1 MVFNHF
7 LSISLFVVSKV
18 CSAMSLFLRK
28 TVQALFFFKV
38 LCSEMYH
45 VYGCV
50 TSLLI
55 AQSQGFVTS
64 KAPIQF
70 TQVDNLLV
78 TSRLL
83 NKGLTPENSIMSYF
97 AAE

>member
-1 MVFNHF
+1 
-7 LSISLFVVSKV
+7 
-18 CSAMSLFLRK
+18 MSLFLRK
-28 TVQALFFFKV
+28 TVQALFFFKGRF
-38 LCSEMYH
+38 SEMYH

-64 KAPIQF
+64 KASLQF
-70 TQVDNLLV
+70 NQVDILLV

-83 NKGLTPENSIMSYF
+83 NKGLTPENSIISYF
-97 AAE
+97 AAG